1 MIFIEIIS
9 VVYSNLI
16 TQVTA
21 SAFAA
26 TQLAALVLWSATPT
40 PRNTASIP
48 SAALNFVAATIVLA
62 LSWFEDSRSIRP
74 STFLSTY
81 LLFTVLLDLPQAR
94 TLWLQRSNVSVAA
107 LFSVNIGIKL
117 ALLSLES
124 RNKRPYIIT
133 AESCMHPPE
142 SVSGIINRSLMWWL
156 NKLFQYGYKALIKP
170 DALYTLDQDLSA
182 DNLHRRVHMAW
193 EHRRVPERRFEYL
206 LAVSRILWWPFLQAA
221 IPRLFLIGFTFAQP
235 FLITSAVGLLAS
247 NEDDKAADQTGY
259 GLLGATALIY
269 MGIAI
274 SKLLSA
280 HRIYRTI
287 TMFRGATVSL
297 IYSRA
302 LQIQDGL
309 YDESASITL
318 MSTDTDRVSLA
329 IYNLNEVWARGI
341 EVGVA
346 IFLLARQLGWVAVI
360 PLVIVVC
367 KLDTSAS
374 SCES

>member
-1 MIFIEIIS
+1 MS
-9 VVYSNLI
+9 VVCSNI
-16 TQVTA
+16 TTQVTA
-21 SAFAA
+21 SVFVA
-26 TQLAALVLWSATPT
+26 TQLAALVLWSAIAT

-81 LLFTVLLDLPQAR
+81 LLFTILLDLPQAR
-94 TLWLQRSNVSVAA
+94 TLWLQRSSISVAA

-133 AESCMHPPE
+133 AESWMHPPE

-156 NKLFQYGYKALIKP
+156 NRLFQYGYKALIKP
-170 DALYTLDQDLSA
+170 DALYTLDKDLSA
-182 DNLHRRVHMAW
+182 DHLHRRVHTAW
-193 EHRRVPERRFEYL
+193 ERRRVPERRFEYL
-206 LAVSRILWWPFLQAA
+206 LTVSRILWWPFLQAA
-221 IPRLFLIGFTFAQP
+221 IPRMFLIGFTFAQP

-247 NEDDKAADQTGY
+247 NQDDKAADQTGY
-259 GLLGATALIY
+259 GLLGAAALIY
-269 MGIAI
+269 TGIAI

-329 IYNLNEVWARGI
+329 IYNLNEVWARAI
-341 EVGVA
+341 EVGIA

-360 PLVIVVC
+360 PLLIVIC

-374 SCES
+374 SCEF

>member
-1 MIFIEIIS
+1 MVYYLSEIIL
-9 VVYSNLI
+9 VVYSNI
-16 TQVTA
+16 CTQVIS

-26 TQLAALVLWSATPT
+26 IQLAVLVIWSATSTPT
-40 PRNTASIP
+40 NTASIP
-48 SAALNFVAATIVLA
+48 AAALNFVAVTVVLV
-62 LSWFEDSRSIRP
+62 LSWFEDSRSIQP
-74 STFLSTY
+74 STFLGIY
-81 LLFTVLLDLPQAR
+81 LLFTILLDLPQAR
-94 TLWLQRSNVSVAA
+94 TLWLQRSSVSLAA

-124 RNKRPYIIT
+124 QNKRPYIIT
-133 AESCMHPPE
+133 AESLKHPPE

-156 NKLFQYGYKALIKP
+156 NKLFRYGYKALIKP

-182 DNLHRRVHMAW
+182 ENLHRRVHAAW
-193 EHRRVPERRFEYL
+193 ERRRVPERRFEYL
-206 LAVSRILWWPFLQAA
+206 LTVSKILWWPFLQAA
-221 IPRLFLIGFTFAQP
+221 VPRLLLIGFTFAQP

-247 NEDDKAADQTGY
+247 NQDDKAADRTGY
-259 GLLGATALIY
+259 GLLGAAALIY
-269 MGIAI
+269 TGIAI

-280 HRIYRTI
+280 HKLYRTI

-302 LQIQDGL
+302 LLIQDGL

-329 IYNLNEVWARGI
+329 IYNLNEVWARAI
-341 EVGVA
+341 EVGIA

-360 PLVIVVC
+360 PLAIVIC
-367 KLDTSAS
+367 KSDI
-374 SCES
+374 